1 MLAPSNR
8 GVNQEACHVLS
19 RQSQRHCRFR
29 RCLHAARAGGDGVGW
44 GVSRSRPGD
53 REETQGRA
61 AAPLAFP
68 TGYSTIFAGN
78 SGGKLEHGTVFRIPS
93 MKCVNFWNF
102 IGHVKGFG
110 ETAFATESATSKSGK
125 APILEIFPQA
135 VYQSSSHHAATVL
148 NGQISAKYK
157 SCKSVSFSDGHGGT
171 IRETVHAR
179 KAERVGGHP
188 SLLLTEYLTDTKVK
202 GARVV
207 TKALWTIAGTNVY
220 MIDSSLLNVKSPKPT
235 LSSLMLKLIARVR
248 ALK

>member
-1 MLAPSNR
+1 LPFPPLS
-8 GVNQEACHVLS
+8 ACCS
-19 RQSQRHCRFR
+19 RQR
-29 RCLHAARAGGDGVGW
+29 RWRRR

-61 AAPLAFP
+61 AAPSRFQP
-68 TGYSTIFAGN
+68 SYSTIFAGN
-78 SGGKLEHGTVFRIPS
+78 SGGKLEHGAVFHIPS

-125 APILEIFPQA
+125 APVEEIFSQA
-135 VYQSSSHHAATVL
+135 VYQSASHHAATVL

-188 SLLLTEYLTDTKVK
+188 SLLLTKYLTDTKIK

-207 TKALWTIAGTNVY
+207 SKALWTIVGTNVY
-220 MIDSSLLNVKSPKPT
+220 MIESELLNVQSPKPT

>member
-1 MLAPSNR
+1 MSFRVKAGAIAVSAAVCMLLAP
-8 GVNQEACHVLS
+8 
-19 RQSQRHCRFR
+19 
-29 RCLHAARAGGDGVGW
+29 AAVASA
-44 GVSRSRPGD
+44 GVSH
-53 REETQGRA
+53 
-61 AAPLAFP
+61 APVQVTGKKLKTALLPP
-68 TGYSTIFAGN
+68 TRFQPGYSTIFAGN
-78 SGGKLEHGTVFRIPS
+78 SGGRLEHGTVFHIPS

-125 APILEIFPQA
+125 APILEIFSQA
-135 VYQSSSHHAATVL
+135 VYQSASHHAATVL

-157 SCKSVSFSDGHGGT
+157 SCKSVSFSDGNGGT

-202 GARVV
+202 GVRVV
-207 TKALWTIAGTNVY
+207 TKALWTIVGTNVY
-220 MIDSSLLNVKSPKPT
+220 MIDSDLLNVTSPKPT

>member
-1 MLAPSNR
+1 MSFRVKASAIAVSAAVCMLLAPTAMAS
-8 GVNQEACHVLS
+8 A
-19 RQSQRHCRFR
+19 
-29 RCLHAARAGGDGVGW
+29 
-44 GVSRSRPGD
+44 GVSH
-53 REETQGRA
+53 
-61 AAPLAFP
+61 APVQVTGKKLKTALLPP
-68 TGYSTIFAGN
+68 TRFQPGYSTIFAGN
-78 SGGKLEHGTVFRIPS
+78 SGGKLEHGAVFHIPS

-125 APILEIFPQA
+125 APILEIFSQA
-135 VYQSSSHHAATVL
+135 VYQSASHHAATVL

-188 SLLLTEYLTDTKVK
+188 SLLLTEYLTDSRI
-202 GARVV
+202 GGPPVV
-207 TKALWTIAGTNVY
+207 TVALWTVAGPDVY
-220 MIDSSLLNVKSPKPT
+220 MFSSQLLNVHSPKPT

>member
-1 MLAPSNR
+1 MSFRVKAGAIAVSAAVCMLLAP
-8 GVNQEACHVLS
+8 
-19 RQSQRHCRFR
+19 
-29 RCLHAARAGGDGVGW
+29 AAVASA
-44 GVSRSRPGD
+44 GVSHAPVQVTGKKLKTALLPPSRFQP
-53 REETQGRA
+53 
-61 AAPLAFP
+61 
-68 TGYSTIFAGN
+68 GYSTIFAGN
-78 SGGKLEHGTVFRIPS
+78 SGGKLERGTVFHIPS

-125 APILEIFPQA
+125 APILEIFSQS
-135 VYQSSSHHAATVL
+135 VYQSASHHAATVL
-148 NGQISAKYK
+148 NGHISAKYK

-179 KAERVGGHP
+179 KTERVGGHP

-202 GARVV
+202 GVRVV
-207 TKALWTIAGTNVY
+207 TKALWTIVGTNVY
-220 MIDSSLLNVKSPKPT
+220 MIDSDLLNVTSPKPT